1 MPQRRSRF
9 YANDVS
15 YWFIEKRNEILDFE
29 VVRIPKCYPV
39 YKDDYKIHLEKIQNF
54 IDGFDNLQL
63 IGRYGSF
70 KYNNQ
75 DHSILMG
82 HLAARNI
89 TNNEKNV
96 IWDINTDYEYHESSI
111 IPEPGLKTN

>member
-1 MPQRRSRF
+1 MGEPIDEIII
-9 YANDVS
+9 N
-15 YWFIEKRNEILDFE
+15 KRNQEMDSE
-29 VVRIPKCYPV
+29 
-39 YKDDYKIHLEKIQNF
+39 LEKIQNF
-54 IDGFDNLQL
+54 IDDFANLQL

-89 TNNEKNV
+89 TNNENNN
-96 IWDINTDYEYHESSI
+96 IWDINTDYEYHESSTI
-111 IPEPGLKTN
+111 TETGLKTN

>member
-1 MPQRRSRF
+1 M
-9 YANDVS
+9 
-15 YWFIEKRNEILDFE
+15 
-29 VVRIPKCYPV
+29 PKCYPIYV
-39 YKDDYKIHLEKIQNF
+39 GDYKSELSKIQSF

-82 HLAARNI
+82 ILAAENI
-89 TNNEKNV
+89 TDKANNN
-96 IWDINTDYEYHESSI
+96 IWEINTDYKYHESSTI
-111 IPEPGLKTN
+111 SETGLTEDKNVD